1 MFSDSTPK
9 RQSLRLGLM
18 ILALVASF
26 GVTASPASAIDTSV
40 PQVDS
45 FSLASPTTLTP
56 GDTLSVNYAVSD
68 DSGTVTNLIF
78 GFDDPI
84 GGSQQVRVDNNS
96 GIALSGTIN
105 LTIPESW
112 PNGAYTLGYIRL
124 FDAVTNPN
132 SAIYW
137 PDGTISKSPA
147 GATGPT
153 THTLDFST
161 ANFTITGSSADTSVP
176 QVDSFSLASPTTL
189 TPGDTLS
196 VNYAVSDD
204 SGTVTNLIFGFDDP
218 IGGSQQVRV
227 DNNSGIALSG
237 TINLTIPESWPN
249 GAYTL
254 GYIRLFDAVTN
265 PNSAIY
271 WPDGTISKSPAGA
284 TGPTTHTLDFS
295 TANFTIACA
304 PSAPSGVGARPFG
317 DLAAQ
322 VSWAPSSGN
331 GSPVTS
337 YEVVASPGGAYV
349 VVSGEQ
355 TTAVVG
361 GLMAETSYTF
371 SVVARNTIG
380 DSPPSTSS
388 SAVTAGFVPA
398 APQFVL
404 ADVGGQSITVSWEP
418 TPDNGYP
425 VTGYTITGSNG
436 AGTKTVTADTTQ
448 TVFTGLTRGQ
458 SYSFT
463 VVATNAVGD
472 SPASAPSD
480 EVTVTALAPD
490 APTKPGVALD
500 NRAATITWETPAGN
514 GSPITGYTITGSNG
528 AGTKTV
534 TADTTQTVFTGLT
547 RGQSYSFTVVA
558 TNAVGDSPASAQSDA
573 VTPTTLPLAPTEVT
587 ATGGHQ
593 SATITWT
600 APTSQAPITGYTI
613 TATPGSATATVD
625 GDQTSTRIT
634 GLTNGTTYTFTVT
647 ATSSAGDSGPSAA
660 SNPVT
665 PQPVITAACTQAQ
678 ADAAEAAAQVK
689 TFTTKV
695 KKAKKQ
701 LKAAKQQLRKAKGT
715 GNKTKIKRATTK
727 VNKTKNKVKK
737 FTKKKRTAQTA
748 LANAQTRI
756 DQNC

>member
-26 GVTASPASAIDTSV
+26 GVTASPASAI
-40 PQVDS
+40 
-45 FSLASPTTLTP
+45 
-56 GDTLSVNYAVSD
+56 
-68 DSGTVTNLIF
+68 
-78 GFDDPI
+78 
-84 GGSQQVRVDNNS
+84 
-96 GIALSGTIN
+96 
-105 LTIPESW
+105 
-112 PNGAYTLGYIRL
+112 
-124 FDAVTNPN
+124 
-132 SAIYW
+132 
-137 PDGTISKSPA
+137 
-147 GATGPT
+147 
-153 THTLDFST
+153 
-161 ANFTITGSSADTSVP
+161 DTSVP

-472 SPASAPSD
+472 SPASA
-480 EVTVTALAPD
+480 
-490 APTKPGVALD
+490 
-500 NRAATITWETPAGN
+500 
-514 GSPITGYTITGSNG
+514 
-528 AGTKTV
+528 
-534 TADTTQTVFTGLT
+534 
-547 RGQSYSFTVVA
+547 
-558 TNAVGDSPASAQSDA
+558 QSDA